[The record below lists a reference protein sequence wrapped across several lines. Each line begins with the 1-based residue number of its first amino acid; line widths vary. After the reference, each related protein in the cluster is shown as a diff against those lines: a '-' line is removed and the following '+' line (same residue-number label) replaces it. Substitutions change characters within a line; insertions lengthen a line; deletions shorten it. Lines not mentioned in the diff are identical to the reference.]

1 MNTIEYLR
9 SFKILNYA
17 IFDFVL
23 SFVGVYLFA
32 PILSKLFAVF
42 GIKITRKSWLFLT
55 VPASIP
61 IHYLVGSITPM
72 TENFLNLNDHYALK
86 IGIIALTYF
95 GLRDITF
102 IKKTKK

>member
-17 IFDFVL
+17 VFDFVL
-23 SFVGVYLFA
+23 SFAGVYLFA

-55 VPASIP
+55 VPVSIP
-61 IHYLVGSITPM
+61 IHYMVGSITPM
-72 TENFLNLNDHYALK
+72 TENFLNVNDHYLLK
-86 IGIIALTYF
+86 IGIIVLTYL
-95 GLRDITF
+95 GLKDITF
-102 IKKTKK
+102 INKSKK